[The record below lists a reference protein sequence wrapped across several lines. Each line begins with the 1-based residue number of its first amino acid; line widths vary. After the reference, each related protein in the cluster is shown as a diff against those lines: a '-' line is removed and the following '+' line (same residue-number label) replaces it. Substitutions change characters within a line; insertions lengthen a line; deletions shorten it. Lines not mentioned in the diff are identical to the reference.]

1 MGAVDFSSFLDEFQ
15 HNGRAAKSN
24 QQSDEDGFT
33 NILAGSPGYEKSSQ
47 KGQDHLE
54 RATQQDGFLDL
65 QQGLEGKFN
74 SNRKEEEHHSDFS
87 QDINFM
93 GRFHQTQPVRP
104 CQYTGQEKAHDGGYS
119 NVVADE
125 DDANGEPE
133 YDDDVIEKRYGHSL
147 DKRVFR
153 PFQSNSFL
161 LFTIPNSGQSP
172 S

>member
-1 MGAVDFSSFLDEFQ
+1 MGAVDFSSFLEEFE
-15 HNGRAAKSN
+15 HNGRAAESN
-24 QQSDEDGFT
+24 QQSEEDGFT
-33 NILAGSPGYEKSSQ
+33 HAVAGLLGDEISSQ

-65 QQGLEGKFN
+65 QQGLEGELN
-74 SNRKEEEHHSDFS
+74 SNCKEEEHNSDFS
-87 QDINFM
+87 QNINFM
-93 GRFHQTQPVRP
+93 SRFHQPQSVRS

-147 DKRVFR
+147 DKQVFR
-153 PFQSNSFL
+153 PFQSKSFL
-161 LFTIPNSGQSP
+161 LFTIPNSGQS
-172 S
+172 SS